1 MYSKIHTKI
10 SWMILL
16 TFFVLALTAL
26 PVWATPVAADN
37 DLAAVALYIDTTGH
51 YIPGMDMLNKALNDV
66 IRFKLNLLMLG
77 SEVQSGDGV
86 LRDLSD
92 CNIHSAGD
100 ANLESLGTY
109 GAKRHV
115 NYIVLFSVRPW
126 DVALDLKAYSTAT
139 NDYIVNKTVTRPD
152 GDSAL
157 STIDSLSNMIGST
170 LTEVFQLLK
179 SPTAAAPAAQ

>member
-1 MYSKIHTKI
+1 LYSKIHTKI
-10 SWMILL
+10 SWMVLL
-16 TFFVLALTAL
+16 TLFVMALTAL
-26 PVWATPVAADN
+26 PASADTVAADN

-100 ANLESLGTY
+100 ATLDSLGVY

-115 NYIVLFSVRPW
+115 NYVVLFSVRPW
-126 DVALDLKAYSTAT
+126 DVALDFKAYSTAA
-139 NDYIVNKTVTRPD
+139 NDYIMNKTVTRPD

-157 STIDSLSNMIGST
+157 STLDSLSNMIGSA
-170 LTEVFQLLK
+170 LTDVFQLLK
-179 SPTAAAPAAQ
+179 GSTSTTPAAQ

>member
-1 MYSKIHTKI
+1 
-10 SWMILL
+10 MILL
-16 TFFVLALTAL
+16 TVFILALTAL
-26 PVWATPVAADN
+26 PVWAAPVATDN

-100 ANLESLGTY
+100 ANLESLGIY
-109 GAKRHV
+109 GAKHHV

-179 SPTAAAPAAQ
+179 SPSAAAPAAQ